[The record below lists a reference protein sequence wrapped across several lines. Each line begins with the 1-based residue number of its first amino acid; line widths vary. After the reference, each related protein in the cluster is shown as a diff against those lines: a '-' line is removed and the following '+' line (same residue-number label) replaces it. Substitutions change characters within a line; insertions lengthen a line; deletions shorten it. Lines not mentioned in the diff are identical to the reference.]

1 MRPTGHGS
9 AASQGHPKACAELQ
23 VTGAGKEM
31 QAAAIGFQ
39 NREKSLVGD
48 QMVGRYQIDRAADAS
63 ATKLRLLFNFSY

>member
-1 MRPTGHGS
+1 M
-9 AASQGHPKACAELQ
+9 
-23 VTGAGKEM
+23 TGAGKEM